1 MPETSSLARSSPPSP
16 ALPDRIIGISLKMY
30 MSHAQTVDWA
40 HRVTELTHAHPAVT
54 SGAAGLVLLPQ
65 FPSIPACLDVPGP
78 LQIGAQNLSAEDAGA
93 WTGEVSGAVLAELGC
108 RYVEVGHAERR
119 RHFHETDDI
128 VRAKIAAALRH
139 RLFPVLCVG
148 EESAGTPESAAA
160 EVVAQI
166 RSALPPTTGDLP
178 PQSGVVI
185 AYEPMWAIGAQQP
198 AAPDHITAV
207 CEAVHAR
214 TRTHFP
220 SLDFRLIYGGS
231 AGPGLLTR
239 LGPSIDGL
247 FLGRFAHDPDSVPR
261 ILDELA
267 DVIMLKS

>member
-1 MPETSSLARSSPPSP
+1 MTDASSFASPSAPSS
-16 ALPDRIIGISLKMY
+16 ALPDRLIGISLKMY

-40 HRVTELTHAHPAVT
+40 HRVTELTYAHPAIA
-54 SGAAGLVLLPQ
+54 SGTAGLVLLPQ

-93 WTGEVSGAVLAELGC
+93 WTGEVSGAVLAEIGC
-108 RYVEVGHAERR
+108 RFVEVGHAERR

-128 VRAKIAAALRH
+128 VRAKTAAALRH
-139 RLFPVLCVG
+139 GLFPILCVG
-148 EESAGTPESAAA
+148 ESAAGSPESAAA
-160 EVVAQI
+160 EVVTQI
-166 RSALPPTTGDLP
+166 RSALPATAGDLP
-178 PQSGVVI
+178 PEGGVVI
-185 AYEPMWAIGAQQP
+185 AYEPIWAIGAQQP
-198 AAPDHITAV
+198 AAPDHIIAV
-207 CEAVHAR
+207 CEAVRAR
-214 TRTHFP
+214 TRIHFP

-239 LGPSIDGL
+239 LGPTVDGL

>member
-1 MPETSSLARSSPPSP
+1 MTDTSSFTRSSPPSA
-16 ALPDRIIGISLKMY
+16 ALPDRLIGISLKMY

-54 SGAAGLVLLPQ
+54 SGAAGLALLPQ

-139 RLFPVLCVG
+139 RLVPVLCVG
-148 EESAGTPESAAA
+148 EETAGTPESAAA
-160 EVVAQI
+160 EVTAQI
-166 RSALPPTTGDLP
+166 RSALPTTAGDLP

-185 AYEPMWAIGAQQP
+185 AYEPIWAIGAQQP
-198 AAPDHITAV
+198 AAPDYIIAV
-207 CEAVHAR
+207 CEAVRAR

-220 SLDFRLIYGGS
+220 NLDFRLIYGGS

-239 LGPSIDGL
+239 LDPSVDGL